1 MTVLTPGAAIPDFES
16 RAAHDDHA
24 ALRLWLR
31 LFTCHLMIERVIRA
45 RLRERFG
52 ITLARFDYLAQ
63 LERAREGLR
72 MQELSQRLMVTGG
85 NVTGLT
91 RQLVQ
96 EGLVARESPASDR
109 RVQVIR
115 LTTKG
120 RRAFAGMA
128 RAHEQ
133 WIVELLGGLP
143 AEPRERLHAALGR
156 LKRQVQARVA
166 ATQTTKRD
174 PKEPR

>member
-24 ALRLWLR
+24 ELRLWLR

-120 RRAFAGMA
+120 RRVFAGMA

-133 WIVELLGGLP
+133 WIAELLSGLP
-143 AEPRERLHAALGR
+143 AEQRGRLHAALGR

-166 ATQTTKRD
+166 ATHTTKRD